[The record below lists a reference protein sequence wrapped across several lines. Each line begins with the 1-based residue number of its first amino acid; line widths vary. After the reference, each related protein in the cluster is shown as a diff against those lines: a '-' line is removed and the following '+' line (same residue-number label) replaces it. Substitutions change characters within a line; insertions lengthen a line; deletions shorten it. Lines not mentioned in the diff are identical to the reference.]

1 MNRLESA
8 VLTSHTLLQRALPLA
23 LVSWASVLPA
33 GAQERVIRE
42 CEAPCPLR
50 AERVVLLGEE
60 TGPGYVGT
68 PVGVVERSD
77 GTWVLADRED
87 QNRLKV
93 FGADGS
99 FLRSVGRAGD
109 GPGEFRTVNHIAL
122 LGADTLE
129 VYDLGGL
136 RIQQFGPR
144 FEPGSATR
152 LPGFHAASM
161 ARVADGRRVVNA
173 IVAVPSG
180 IGLPL
185 HLVSETGEILASFG
199 SDPPIEDLR
208 TSHRRYFSL
217 TPRETAWAT
226 RHTEYR
232 LEEWTWEGRR
242 VRALVRDAPWL
253 KRDGDRQLS
262 PDGVPNAGVRAIR
275 EDREGR
281 LWVAVLVPGSDWES
295 GVGPQEQFT
304 GQVTTGITNMERAF
318 DTIIEVID
326 PETGRILGTQR
337 LSVPVQGFV
346 DDGRVYAI
354 EITPIGDYRISVWK
368 LELP

>member
-1 MNRLESA
+1 
-8 VLTSHTLLQRALPLA
+8 VQ
-23 LVSWASVLPA
+23 
-33 GAQERVIRE
+33 
-42 CEAPCPLR
+42 
-50 AERVVLLGEE
+50 
-60 TGPGYVGT
+60 
-68 PVGVVERSD
+68 RSD

-109 GPGEFRTVNHIAL
+109 GPGEFRTVNHLAL
-122 LGADTLE
+122 LEGDTIE
-129 VYDLGGL
+129 VYDLGGARL
-136 RIQQFGPR
+136 QRLGPR
-144 FEPGSATR
+144 FEPGSITR
-152 LPGFHAASM
+152 LPGFLASSM
-161 ARVADGRRVVNA
+161 RRTTDGRRVVNA
-173 IVAVPSG
+173 IVAAPSG

-185 HLVSETGEILASFG
+185 HLVSEDGEILASFG

-208 TSHRRYFSL
+208 TPHRRRLSV
-217 TPRETAWAT
+217 TPRETAWSSST
-226 RHTEYR
+226 TEYR
-232 LEEWTWEGRR
+232 LEEWTWEGLRLR
-242 VRALVRDAPWL
+242 SLVRSATWFR
-253 KRDGDRQLS
+253 RDGGRQLS

-281 LWVAVLVPGSDWES
+281 LWVVALVPGTNWES
-295 GVGPQEQFT
+295 GVGPWEEQLT
-304 GQVTTGITNMERAF
+304 GEIVTGITNMERAF

-326 PETGRILGTQR
+326 PGSGRLLGTQR

-368 LELP
+368 LELTGR